1 LRNLI
6 KVGYFG
12 SGLENAM
19 NRGQIRFAIAVVVL
33 FLLAGVSYRLMVTMH
48 QQRETEAKVK
58 EIAPDLTTTTEQRMQ
73 DFRRTKVRD
82 GKKVWEIVALQAR
95 YSQER
100 QEVIVEGPEFS
111 LYLKDGE
118 IIAVKSQEARVH
130 LDGEGQEVT
139 RVELKGNLEMRVG
152 DFSIKTQE
160 ATFESERN
168 ILVSDSAVQIDG
180 PGLSVAGQGYTV
192 DVAEKRLTLNADVQT
207 TVNKGE
213 PS

>member
-1 LRNLI
+1 M
-6 KVGYFG
+6 
-12 SGLENAM
+12 M
-19 NRGQIRFAIAVVVL
+19 NRGQIRFIIAGVVL
-33 FLLAGVSYRLMVTMH
+33 FLLAGVGYHLMVTMH
-48 QQRETEAKVK
+48 QQKETEAKVK
-58 EIAPDLTTTTEQRMQ
+58 EIAPDLTTTTEQRMK

-82 GKKVWEIVALQAR
+82 GKKVWEIVARQAR

-139 RVELKGNLEMRVG
+139 RVKLKGNLEMRIG

-168 ILVSDSAVQIDG
+168 TLVSDSTVQIDG

>member
-1 LRNLI
+1 
-6 KVGYFG
+6 
-12 SGLENAM
+12 M

>member
-1 LRNLI
+1 M

-12 SGLENAM
+12 QGLKNIM
-19 NRGQIRFAIAVVVL
+19 NRGQIRFIIAGAVL
-33 FLLAGVSYRLMVTMH
+33 FLLMGVGYRLRVTFL
-48 QQRETEAKVK
+48 QQHETEAKVK
-58 EIAPDLTTTTEQRMQ
+58 ELAPDLVTTTEQRMK
-73 DFRRTKVRD
+73 DFRRTKIRD
-82 GKKVWEIVALQAR
+82 GKKVWEIAARQAR

-118 IIAVKSQEARVH
+118 IIAVKSQEARVQ
-130 LDGEGQEVT
+130 LDSNGQDVT
-139 RVELKGNLEMRVG
+139 RVELKGNLEMRIG

-160 ATFESERN
+160 ATFESEQN
-168 ILVSDSAVQIDG
+168 TLVSDSSVQIDG

-192 DVAEKRLTLNADVQT
+192 DMTGKRLTLNADVQT

>member
-1 LRNLI
+1 MSRN
-6 KVGYFG
+6 
-12 SGLENAM
+12 
-19 NRGQIRFAIAVVVL
+19 QWRFVIAIVVL
-33 FLLAGVSYRLMVTMH
+33 FLLTGVGYRLMVTMR
-48 QQRETEAKVK
+48 QQRAAEEKVK
-58 EIAPDLTTTTEQRMQ
+58 EVAPDLTATTEQRMK

-82 GKKVWEIVALQAR
+82 GKKVWEIVARQAR

-118 IIAVKSQEARVH
+118 TVALKSQEAWVH

-139 RVELKGNLEMRVG
+139 RVELKGTLEMQVG

-160 ATFESERN
+160 ATFDNEQN
-168 ILVSDSAVQIDG
+168 TIVSDGTVQIDG
-180 PGLSVAGQGYTV
+180 PGLSVAGQGYKV
-192 DVAEKRLTLNADVQT
+192 DVAEKRLTLNANVQT

>member
-1 LRNLI
+1 
-6 KVGYFG
+6 
-12 SGLENAM
+12 LENVT
-19 NRGQIRFAIAVVVL
+19 NRSQIRFAIAVVVL
-33 FLLAGVSYRLMVTMH
+33 FLLAGVGYHLMVTMH
-48 QQRETEAKVK
+48 QQRETEAKMK
-58 EIAPDLTTTTEQRMQ
+58 EIAPDLTTTTEQRMK

-82 GKKVWEIVALQAR
+82 GKKVWEIVARQAR

-100 QEVIVEGPEFS
+100 QEIIVEEPEFS

-118 IIAVKSQEARVH
+118 IVAVKSQEARVQ
-130 LDGEGQEVT
+130 LDSEGQEVT
-139 RVELKGNLEMRVG
+139 RVVLKGNLEMWIG
-152 DFSIKTQE
+152 DFFIKTQE

-168 ILVSDSAVQIDG
+168 TLVSDSTVQIDG

-192 DVAEKRLTLNADVQT
+192 DVAAKRLTLNADVQT

>member
-1 LRNLI
+1 M
-6 KVGYFG
+6 
-12 SGLENAM
+12 M
-19 NRGQIRFAIAVVVL
+19 NRGQIRFIIAGVVL
-33 FLLAGVSYRLMVTMH
+33 FLLAGVGYRLMVTMH
-48 QQRETEAKVK
+48 QQHETEAKVK
-58 EIAPDLTTTTEQRMQ
+58 EIAPDLTTTAEQRMK

-82 GKKVWEIVALQAR
+82 GKKVWEIVARQAR
-95 YSQER
+95 YSEER

-118 IIAVKSQEARVH
+118 IITVKSQEARVH

-139 RVELKGNLEMRVG
+139 RVELKGNLEMRIG

-168 ILVSDSAVQIDG
+168 TLVSDSTVQIDG

-192 DVAEKRLTLNADVQT
+192 DVAAKRLTLNADVQT

>member
-1 LRNLI
+1 
-6 KVGYFG
+6 
-12 SGLENAM
+12 M

-33 FLLAGVSYRLMVTMH
+33 FLLVGVGYRLRVTMR
-48 QQRETEAKVK
+48 QQQEAEAKVK
-58 EIAPDLTTTTEQRMQ
+58 EIAPDLTAMTEQRMQ

-82 GKKVWEIVALQAR
+82 GKKVWEIVARQAR

-118 IIAVKSQEARVH
+118 VIALKSQEARVH
-130 LDGEGQEVT
+130 LDSKGQEVS
-139 RVELKGNLEMRVG
+139 RIELKGNLEMRVG

-160 ATFESERN
+160 ATFENERN
-168 ILVSDSAVQIDG
+168 TIVSDGTVQIDG
-180 PGLSVAGQGYTV
+180 PGLSVAGQGYMV

-207 TVNKGE
+207 TINKGE

>member
-1 LRNLI
+1 VG
-6 KVGYFG
+6 VGY
-12 SGLENAM
+12 
-19 NRGQIRFAIAVVVL
+19 
-33 FLLAGVSYRLMVTMH
+33 RLRVTMR
-48 QQRETEAKVK
+48 QQQEAEAKVK
-58 EIAPDLTTTTEQRMQ
+58 EIAPDLTAMTEQRMQ

-82 GKKVWEIVALQAR
+82 GKKVWEIVARQAR

-118 IIAVKSQEARVH
+118 VIALKSQEARVH
-130 LDGEGQEVT
+130 LDSKGQEVS
-139 RVELKGNLEMRVG
+139 RIELKGNLEMRVG

-160 ATFESERN
+160 ATFENERN
-168 ILVSDSAVQIDG
+168 TIVSDGTVQIDG
-180 PGLSVAGQGYTV
+180 PGLSVAGQGYMV

-207 TVNKGE
+207 TINKGE

>member
-1 LRNLI
+1 
-6 KVGYFG
+6 
-12 SGLENAM
+12 M
-19 NRGQIRFAIAVVVL
+19 TNRGQIRFAIAVVVL
-33 FLLAGVSYRLMVTMH
+33 FLLAGVGYRLMVTMR
-48 QQRETEAKVK
+48 QQHEIEAKVK
-58 EIAPDLTTTTEQRMQ
+58 EIAPDLTATTEQRMK

-82 GKKVWEIVALQAR
+82 GKKVWEIVARQAR

-139 RVELKGNLEMRVG
+139 RVELKGNLEMRIG
-152 DFSIKTQE
+152 DFSIKTQQ

-168 ILVSDSAVQIDG
+168 TLVSDSTVQIDG

>member
-1 LRNLI
+1 MSRDQ
-6 KVGYFG
+6 G
-12 SGLENAM
+12 
-19 NRGQIRFAIAVVVL
+19 RFAIAVVVL
-33 FLLAGVSYRLMVTMH
+33 FLLVGVGYRLIVTMR
-48 QQRETEAKVK
+48 QQREAEEKVK
-58 EIAPDLTTTTEQRMQ
+58 EVAPDLTATTEQRMK

-82 GKKVWEIVALQAR
+82 GKKVWEIVARQAR

-100 QEVIVEGPEFS
+100 QEVVVEGPEFS

-118 IIAVKSQEARVH
+118 IVALKSQEAWVH
-130 LDGEGQEVT
+130 LDSKGQEVT
-139 RVELKGNLEMRVG
+139 RVELKGNLEMQVG

-168 ILVSDSAVQIDG
+168 TIVSNSTVQIDG

-213 PS
+213 SS

>member
-1 LRNLI
+1 
-6 KVGYFG
+6 
-12 SGLENAM
+12 M
-19 NRGQIRFAIAVVVL
+19 RFAIAVAVL
-33 FLLAGVSYRLMVTMH
+33 FLLAGVGYRLMVTMR
-48 QQRETEAKVK
+48 QQREAEARVKKV
-58 EIAPDLTTTTEQRMQ
+58 APDLTATTEQRMK

-82 GKKVWEIVALQAR
+82 GKKVWEIVARQAR

-118 IIAVKSQEARVH
+118 MIALKSEEARVH

-168 ILVSDSAVQIDG
+168 TIVSDGAVQIDG
-180 PGLSVAGQGYTV
+180 PGLSVAGQGYSV
-192 DVAEKRLTLNADVQT
+192 DIAEKRLTLNAEVQT

>member
-1 LRNLI
+1 
-6 KVGYFG
+6 
-12 SGLENAM
+12 M

-58 EIAPDLTTTTEQRMQ
+58 EIAPDLTTTTEQRMK

>member
-1 LRNLI
+1 M
-6 KVGYFG
+6 
-12 SGLENAM
+12 M
-19 NRGQIRFAIAVVVL
+19 NRGQIRFIIAGVVL
-33 FLLAGVSYRLMVTMH
+33 VLLAGVGYHLMVTM
-48 QQRETEAKVK
+48 QQQHETEAKVK
-58 EIAPDLTTTTEQRMQ
+58 EIAPDLTTTTEQRMK

-82 GKKVWEIVALQAR
+82 GKKVWEIVARQAR

-130 LDGEGQEVT
+130 LNGEGQEVT
-139 RVELKGNLEMRVG
+139 RVELKGNLEMRIG

-168 ILVSDSAVQIDG
+168 TLVSDSTVQIDG